1 MEKSS
6 RDNDEVEQ
14 QCECTELG
22 SSKSIMY
29 TILLIMLW
37 MEPKA
42 LSMVG
47 KQIPTEIIPIPNQ
60 LLCVDYK

>member
-1 MEKSS
+1 
-6 RDNDEVEQ
+6 
-14 QCECTELG
+14 
-22 SSKSIMY
+22 
-29 TILLIMLW
+29 MLW